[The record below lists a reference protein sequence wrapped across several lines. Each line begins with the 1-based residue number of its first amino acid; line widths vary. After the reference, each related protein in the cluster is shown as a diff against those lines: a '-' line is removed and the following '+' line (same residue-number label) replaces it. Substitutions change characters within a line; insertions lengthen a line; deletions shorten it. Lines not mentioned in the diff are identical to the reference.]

1 MGDPEC
7 QVIIPRLKTDIVKVF
22 RNTVSNKL
30 KNTNISL
37 QKQKCMTIVLCSKG
51 YPGNYEKNKVIKNL
65 KSLNST
71 IMILFITQE
80 LKLIMELH
88 FQMGVEY

>member
-1 MGDPEC
+1 
-7 QVIIPRLKTDIVKVF
+7 
-22 RNTVSNKL
+22 
-30 KNTNISL
+30 
-37 QKQKCMTIVLCSKG
+37 MTIVLCSKG
-51 YPGNYEKNKVIKNL
+51 YPGNYEKIKL
-65 KSLNST
+65 SKIWKSLNST